1 MFYNINMNNII
12 EELTKNGYECFIVG
26 GYVRDY
32 LLSYESK
39 DIDICTNAKIED
51 IERIFKGKAPRGN
64 APEPSCGRD
73 RGISQNGGGISGA

>member
-1 MFYNINMNNII
+1 MFYNIDMNNIVD
-12 EELTKNGYECFIVG
+12 ELNKHGYESYIVG

-51 IERIFKGKAPRGN
+51 IEKFFKKEESLIQIIIVITSKNRI
-64 APEPSCGRD
+64 
-73 RGISQNGGGISGA
+73 ILTT